1 LMYKLSGHDS
11 ILFLLLSH
19 HLDKVNFPR
28 KASIRKHQLQL
39 LNSSSYNRK
48 YKDPL
53 GFSIPK
59 ISLELG
65 FHYSIKIPATRN
77 VEKDNTDAYLDWKR
91 YFSAFDCIIII
102 YSPVCD
108 QIFFL

>member
-1 LMYKLSGHDS
+1 MHPMYKIH
-11 ILFLLLSH
+11 FLT
-19 HLDKVNFPR
+19 
-28 KASIRKHQLQL
+28 KAFIRKNQLQL

-77 VEKDNTDAYLDWKR
+77 VEKDNAHAYLDWKR

-102 YSPVCD
+102 YSLVCD